1 MPATVNTLMIQGRS
15 GRRFSPCHTASLIL
29 IAILTA
35 LTGAS
40 AKADIYKYVD
50 PQGGLHL
57 ADRPLGPGYVLT
69 LRSPGGGAR
78 RAASAGFARN
88 RNRYGPIVDRVA
100 QHHRLDSALVH
111 AVVQVESAYD
121 PTAESR
127 KGAVGLMQLMPETAR
142 RYGVR
147 DRRDPERNLHGG
159 VRYLRDLILRFN
171 DVVLALAA
179 YNAGEGAVIRYGKRI
194 PPFPETQQYVL
205 KVMNTWRTLR
215 ERNKS
220 RGG

>member
-1 MPATVNTLMIQGRS
+1 MPATLNTYTTRGRAS
-15 GRRFSPCHTASLIL
+15 RRLPHCRTASLIL
-29 IAILTA
+29 VAALAA
-35 LTGAS
+35 LTGA
-40 AKADIYKYVD
+40 AAEADIYKYVD

-57 ADRPLGPGYVLT
+57 ADRPLGPGYVLI
-69 LRSPGGGAR
+69 LRSPGNRAR
-78 RAASAGFARN
+78 RSASARLARN
-88 RNRYGPIVDRVA
+88 RSRYGPIVDRVA
-100 QHHRLDSALVH
+100 RYHRLDSALVH
-111 AVVQVESAYD
+111 AVVQVESAYN
-121 PTAESR
+121 PTAVSG

-194 PPFPETQQYVL
+194 PPFPETQQYVR
-205 KVMNTWRTLR
+205 KVLVTWRALR
-215 ERNKS
+215 GRNKA